1 MKKIIPADTA
11 KEIARDTIT
20 EVAAVVKKTLGP
32 GGNPII
38 LEQLGQNPDGT
49 PKSPLI
55 TKDGVTV
62 AESITFT
69 NPAKNTIAKSII
81 SVAQNTVEDAGDGTS
96 TSLVLAEAIYKE
108 GYEFIKQGRNNIKLY
123 EDLKDLSQEVIN
135 KINSISEPVEDPEDI
150 FSVARISANGDE
162 EIAGIVRDAIQAV
175 GEDGHITLE
184 DGNSRTTELK
194 VIKGAMYKQGY
205 RKFSPQGL
213 LMVTDKGRDECVL
226 EQDGVGILLYNGR
239 IDDINELTTFMKRFF
254 GIEEGVEIDFEKLNH
269 PLLIIANDFSDE
281 AKNFILQNR
290 VQMQLPIAAIKTPSD
305 GSPNSRTGILDDLAA
320 LTGGTVAAKGI
331 IPLKTLSTEQLGMA
345 SRVVISAHETVFY
358 GGAGEEEGVLAR
370 IDDLK
375 KLIEESIIEYDK
387 TNYRIRLG
395 KLTNGIATVRVG
407 GSSDLEIQEK
417 KDRIEDALCA
427 AKVALQ
433 DGIIPGGGSV
443 LYKISE
449 ELSGD
454 TDAEKILKKALKAPF
469 EQLIHNIGLS
479 PLEVMLKMPDSM
491 EGYNVRTREY
501 VPDMVADGIIDPSKA
516 TKSAIENAVSIAGLL
531 LTTGGMVVNDDD
543 SKETPNPFAALMGG

>member
-1 MKKIIPADTA
+1 
-11 KEIARDTIT
+11 
-20 EVAAVVKKTLGP
+20 
-32 GGNPII
+32 
-38 LEQLGQNPDGT
+38 
-49 PKSPLI
+49 
-55 TKDGVTV
+55 
-62 AESITFT
+62 
-69 NPAKNTIAKSII
+69 
-81 SVAQNTVEDAGDGTS
+81 
-96 TSLVLAEAIYKE
+96 
-108 GYEFIKQGRNNIKLY
+108 
-123 EDLKDLSQEVIN
+123 
-135 KINSISEPVEDPEDI
+135 
-150 FSVARISANGDE
+150 
-162 EIAGIVRDAIQAV
+162 
-175 GEDGHITLE
+175 
-184 DGNSRTTELK
+184 
-194 VIKGAMYKQGY
+194 
-205 RKFSPQGL
+205 
-213 LMVTDKGRDECVL
+213 MVTDKGRDECVL
-226 EQDGVGILLYNGR
+226 EQDGVAILLYNGR
-239 IDDINELTTFMKRFF
+239 IDDLKELTDFMKEFF
-254 GIEEGVEIDFEKLNH
+254 GLEENKEINLDTLNH

-290 VQMQLPIAAIKTPSD
+290 VQMQLPIAAIKTPFD

-331 IPLKTLSTEQLGMA
+331 IPIKTLSSEQLGMA
-345 SRVVISAHETVFY
+345 NKVVIGAQETVFY
-358 GGAGEEEGVLAR
+358 GSQGEEEGVIAR

-395 KLTNGIATVRVG
+395 KLTRGIATVRVG
-407 GSSDLEIQEK
+407 GSSELEIQEK

-449 ELSGD
+449 ELDGD
-454 TDAEKILKKALKAPF
+454 TDAEKILKEALKAPF
-469 EQLIHNIGLS
+469 EQLIYNIGLV
-479 PLEVMLKMPDSM
+479 PLEVMLKMPESM

-501 VPDMVADGIIDPSKA
+501 VSDMIADGIIDPAKA